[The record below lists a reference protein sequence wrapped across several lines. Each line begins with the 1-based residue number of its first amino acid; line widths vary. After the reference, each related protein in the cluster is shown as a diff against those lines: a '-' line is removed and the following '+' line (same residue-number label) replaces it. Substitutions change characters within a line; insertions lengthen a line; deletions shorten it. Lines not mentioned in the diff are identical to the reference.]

1 MKKVK
6 VTVNYC
12 DIEFEVKGFYI
23 KGSDYDYTGSC
34 IEDEEILI
42 QGIDVYE
49 ILSTKQMNDI
59 IDLAIQEIEDY
70 IN

>member
-1 MKKVK
+1 MKKIK
-6 VTVNYC
+6 VAVNYC
-12 DIEFEVKGFYI
+12 NIEFEVKGFYI

-42 QGIDVYE
+42 EGVDVYE

-59 IDLAIQEIEDY
+59 IDLAIKQIED
-70 IN
+70 

>member
-1 MKKVK
+1 MEKVN

-12 DIEFEVKGFYI
+12 DIEFEVRGYYI
-23 KGSDYDYTGSC
+23 KGDTYDNTGST

-49 ILSTKQMNDI
+49 ILSQRQINDI
-59 IDLAIQEIEDY
+59 FDLAIEQIED
-70 IN
+70 

>member
-23 KGSDYDYTGSC
+23 KGSDEDYTGSC
-34 IEDEEILI
+34 IEDEEVLLE
-42 QGIDVYE
+42 GIDIYE
-49 ILSTKQMNDI
+49 IVSTKIWNDI
-59 IDLAIQEIEDY
+59 IDLAIEEIED
-70 IN
+70 

>member
-1 MKKVK
+1 MEKVN

-12 DIEFEVKGFYI
+12 DIEFQVKGFYI
-23 KGSDYDYTGSC
+23 KGDDYDYTGSC
-34 IEDEEILI
+34 IEDEQILI

-59 IDLAIQEIEDY
+59 IDLAIEEIED
-70 IN
+70 

>member
-1 MKKVK
+1 MEKVN

-23 KGSDYDYTGSC
+23 KGSDEDYTGSC

-42 QGIDVYE
+42 EGIDVYE
-49 ILSTKQMNDI
+49 ILSTKQWNDI
-59 IDLAIQEIEDY
+59 VDLALQEIE
-70 IN
+70 N

>member
-1 MKKVK
+1 MKKVN

-12 DIEFEVKGFYI
+12 DIEFQVKGFYI
-23 KGSDYDYTGSC
+23 KGSDEDYTGSC

-49 ILSTKQMNDI
+49 ILSSKQMNDI
-59 IDLAIQEIEDY
+59 IDLAIHQIED
-70 IN
+70 

>member
-12 DIEFEVKGFYI
+12 DIEFVVAGFYI

-34 IEDEEILI
+34 IEDETISI
-42 QGIDVYE
+42 QGVDVWE
-49 ILSTKQMNDI
+49 ILSQKQINDI
-59 IDLAIQEIEDY
+59 IDLAIEEIED
-70 IN
+70 

>member
-23 KGSDYDYTGSC
+23 EGSDYDYTGSC
-34 IEDEEILI
+34 IEDEQILI
-42 QGIDVYE
+42 QGVDVWE
-49 ILSTKQMNDI
+49 ILSQKQINDI
-59 IDLAIQEIEDY
+59 IDLAIEEIED
-70 IN
+70 

>member
-23 KGSDYDYTGSC
+23 KGCDEDYTGSC

-59 IDLAIQEIEDY
+59 IDLAIQQIED
-70 IN
+70 

>member
-1 MKKVK
+1 MKKVN

-34 IEDEEILI
+34 IEDEIISI

-49 ILSTKQMNDI
+49 ILSTKQYNDI
-59 IDLAIQEIEDY
+59 IDLAIEQIEE
-70 IN
+70 

>member
-23 KGSDYDYTGSC
+23 EGSDYDYTGSC
-34 IEDEEILI
+34 IEDEQILI
-42 QGIDVYE
+42 QGVDVWE
-49 ILSTKQMNDI
+49 ILSQKQINDI
-59 IDLAIQEIEDY
+59 IDLAIEEIE
-70 IN
+70 N

>member
-23 KGSDYDYTGSC
+23 KGSDEDYTGSC
-34 IEDEEILI
+34 IEDAEILLE
-42 QGIDVYE
+42 GIDIYE
-49 ILSTKQMNDI
+49 IVSTKIWNDI
-59 IDLAIQEIEDY
+59 IDLAIEEIED
-70 IN
+70 